1 MSEHVLAFQTS
12 TNAQVFSFPIHEKCS
27 LFLPEMLADL
37 EVFRGHFSRQFA
49 HPKGDRLRLLDP
61 GGEITSQQLSLD

>member
-27 LFLPEMLADL
+27 LFLPEMLA

-61 GGEITSQQLSLD
+61 GWEITSRQLSLD